1 MRGRLGGGTT
11 NADAFADEFGRIAQ
25 MRADY
30 QNFGFGSGGSGPDDA
45 EKRRISARI
54 FDVARKAASQIPF
67 MEDVIAAYYCALDPA
82 TPARVRGAIFAALA
96 YFVMPMDMIPDVMF
110 GVGFTDDATVLLGVL
125 ATIRAHVR
133 DEHLDAARMALRKG
147 MHPQTA

>member
-1 MRGRLGGGTT
+1 
-11 NADAFADEFGRIAQ
+11 
-25 MRADY
+25 MRAEY
-30 QNFGFGSGGSGPDDA
+30 EQFGFTSGAEGPDEA
-45 EKRRISARI
+45 ETRRVKARI

-110 GVGFTDDATVLLGVL
+110 GVGFSDDASVLLGVL
-125 ATIRAHVR
+125 AMVRAHVR
-133 DEHLDAARMALRKG
+133 DEHVEAARTALRRNG
-147 MHPQTA
+147 RASAA